1 VLVLRN
7 LKRLYSDAP
16 IYHRYAL
23 KKCFGKRRGD
33 DHEEDDDYLDILLQ
47 EAIDEVNRRSFGRH
61 VPHEEM
67 VSIDVESEN
76 YSSSF
81 KFLVDDAVQPFQTVN
96 KMKKLAC
103 PKTTLNVF

>member
-1 VLVLRN
+1 MME
-7 LKRLYSDAP
+7 KQEQS
-16 IYHRYAL
+16 
-23 KKCFGKRRGD
+23 GD

>member
-1 VLVLRN
+1 MPFFKFEIRISNEIRN
-7 LKRLYSDAP
+7 SNF
-16 IYHRYAL
+16 
-23 KKCFGKRRGD
+23 KCD